1 MDKLDE
7 IDLRILAM
15 LQKDGRISI
24 TDLAQQVELTPPT
37 VQRRVKLLEEAGY
50 IKGYVALLDP
60 IKLNLPVAA
69 FIFVETMAACNIEE
83 VGRDLRALPGVQEMH
98 NLIGEWCFLL
108 KVRTASPQMLEDLLH
123 RRIRQVAG
131 VRRTQTILA
140 TTSPYETTQLPL
152 PERD

>member
-1 MDKLDE
+1 MEKIDE
-7 IDLRILAM
+7 IDLRILAI

-50 IKGYVALLDP
+50 IRGYVAILDP
-60 IKLNLPVAA
+60 LKLHLPVTA
-69 FIFVETMAACNIEE
+69 FILLETTAGCRLEA
-83 VGRDLRALPGVQEMH
+83 VSDALHALPGVQELH
-98 NLIGEWCFLL
+98 NLIGEWCFML
-108 KVRTASPQMLEDLLH
+108 KVRAASPQMLEDLLH
-123 RRIRQVAG
+123 RQIRQVAG

-140 TTSPYETTQLPL
+140 TSSPYETTSLPL